1 MTEERKTFIKNLVI
15 SVLVGF
21 TILFG
26 YNCMKLS
33 DETDRLNSLV
43 YDLQSESQDLTYKL
57 NNAKSEVDELT
68 AQVEKLQSENQRQA
82 EQIIAMAEANESA
95 PVAVKPVVETVYI
108 TPSGTKY
115 HSEGCGY
122 LHDNAIPVPI
132 TDAENRGYAPCS
144 RCR

>member
-82 EQIIAMAEANESA
+82 EQ
-95 PVAVKPVVETVYI
+95 
-108 TPSGTKY
+108 PSNQL
-115 HSEGCGY
+115 
-122 LHDNAIPVPI
+122 LHV
-132 TDAENRGYAPCS
+132 
-144 RCR
+144 

>member
-1 MTEERKTFIKNLVI
+1 MTAKVEE
-15 SVLVGF
+15 
-21 TILFG
+21 
-26 YNCMKLS
+26 
-33 DETDRLNSLV
+33 
-43 YDLQSESQDLTYKL
+43 
-57 NNAKSEVDELT
+57 
-68 AQVEKLQSENQRQA
+68 LQSENQRQA

-95 PVAVKPVVETVYI
+95 PVAVKPAVETVYI

-132 TDAENRGYAPCS
+132 TDAENRGYVPCS

>member
-26 YNCMKLS
+26 YNCMKLI
-33 DETDRLNSLV
+33 DERDRLNSLV

-82 EQIIAMAEANESA
+82 EQIIA
-95 PVAVKPVVETVYI
+95 
-108 TPSGTKY
+108 
-115 HSEGCGY
+115 
-122 LHDNAIPVPI
+122 IPVPI
-132 TDAENRGYAPCS
+132 TDAENRGYVPCS